1 MVLIQL
7 VLICLENLQI
17 AAAAHFFNAILF
29 RGFDTRTATLL
40 QTLVGKDVGQPIQKK
55 SSSCYIFYI
64 PKNDNAVDLIVGL
77 NSVG

>member
-40 QTLVGKDVGQPIQKK
+40 QTLVGKDVGQPIQKSPLVAI
-55 SSSCYIFYI
+55 SSTFQKMIMR
-64 PKNDNAVDLIVGL
+64 LI
-77 NSVG
+77 